1 MKYNSLVAIIENRS
15 GGMYQIALSRT
26 QQDHVFDLI
35 SQLHNG
41 SVKIMKPKLSTALI
55 DKVDSE

>member
-1 MKYNSLVAIIENRS
+1 MKYNRLVAIIENRS
-15 GGMYQIALSRT
+15 GGMYQIALSPA

-41 SVKIMKPKLSTALI
+41 SVKIMRPKLSMALRE
-55 DKVDSE
+55 KVHNE